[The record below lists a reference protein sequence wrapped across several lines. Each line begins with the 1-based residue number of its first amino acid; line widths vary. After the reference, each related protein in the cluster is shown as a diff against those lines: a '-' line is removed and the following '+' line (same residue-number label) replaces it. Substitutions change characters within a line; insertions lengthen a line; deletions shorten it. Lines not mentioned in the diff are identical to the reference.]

1 MNYFI
6 NTIKSL
12 KINLTSQTINIS
24 YKLLYKLLYAFS
36 WCQLYLHKINNY
48 IDTKVTRLNTYCD
61 KYLKDKGWIV
71 AIVIKKFIVIDNDG
85 NKIKTIF
92 IEDKDIHAIGNYFN
106 SSQPYTLM
114 LCDSD
119 KNENGCIDYIFYN
132 KIPKTLNYKLSN
144 VKFIAIDLDYNNNKY
159 LVNLKDCNYTYYNYY
174 IVNNCLNKLFFKY
187 YIKNILNLQVDEDNF
202 NYNVTIIDNNVNLIN
217 ILPHQSIIINE
228 NDYEII
234 SCKDEKENEQKKK
247 LINLFI

>member
-36 WCQLYLHKINNY
+36 WCQIYLHKINNY
-48 IDTKVTRLNTYCD
+48 FDTKVTRLNTYCD

-71 AIVIKKFIVIDNDG
+71 SIVIKKFIVIDNDG

-92 IEDKDIHAIGNYFN
+92 IEDKDIHAIENHFN
-106 SSQPYTLM
+106 SFLPYTLM

-119 KNENGCIDYIFYN
+119 KNENGCIDYVFYN
-132 KIPKTLNYKLSN
+132 KIPTSLNYKVSN

-187 YIKNILNLQVDEDNF
+187 YIKNILNLQVDDDNF
-202 NYNVTIIDNNVNLIN
+202 NYIVNIIDNDCNIIN

-234 SCKDEKENEQKKK
+234 SCENDFRENVN
-247 LINLFI
+247 LIN